1 VITSYPPS
9 LVTFSRPFARFGL
22 FPVGGRSTAIR
33 LTQPPNSGSLWVL
46 ASTPLDDPTRA
57 KITEMG
63 GEVKWVVAADNVH
76 HLYVREWMD
85 AYPQAKAIGV
95 EGLDA
100 KRKDVKWEGLYGRK
114 GDEGKRYGFEEEI
127 EARYF
132 PTFANKDVAFHHR
145 SSSTLI
151 VADLLFN
158 LPATEQHLGT
168 SSGKPSSPVPF
179 LASFAKFLQPHRSLH
194 AGFLWMAGAAAG
206 EGGAKERRKQ
216 FAMDAEVVAGW
227 RARRIVPCHGDVINE
242 QGYETFLAAFKK

>member
-1 VITSYPPS
+1 MSSPSTSSGGAQAQAQVSARPSANTLRPSGDEQQSPKPSASTHNNAAQSGVPVKTSTSTVITTYPPS

-46 ASTPLDDPTRA
+46 ASTPLDEPTRA

-76 HLYVREWMD
+76 HLYVKEWMD

-132 PTFANKDVAFHHR
+132 PTFANKDVRVRGATRRCEHTLTLLPLPPRCHAR
-145 SSSTLI
+145 SPSTI
-151 VADLLFN
+151 A
-158 LPATEQHLGT
+158 LPR
-168 SSGKPSSPVPF
+168 PS
-179 LASFAKFLQPHRSLH
+179 L
-194 AGFLWMAGAAAG
+194 
-206 EGGAKERRKQ
+206 
-216 FAMDAEVVAGW
+216 
-227 RARRIVPCHGDVINE
+227 
-242 QGYETFLAAFKK
+242 